1 MVCMGTMADGN
12 YSMKQPAVF
21 MIGWEY
27 PPYNSGGLGVACEG
41 LTKALSTANTQIYF
55 TLPYRQLAPVSHM
68 KVLDCYAPEWFEAD
82 GTPRS
87 TLPPFLAYSNTQPQ
101 PLPPTG
107 SLDAID
113 SMTLRALPE
122 SELESRV
129 EQYSQ
134 VVTQHGKQVAKQFD
148 VIHAHDWMS
157 FPAALQLQQATHKP
171 VVAHI
176 HSTEFDRIP
185 HGHGSH
191 YIMHTEYQS
200 LQQATKIIAVSYYT
214 KQLLVDKYKVD
225 PAKIE
230 VVHNGIDPLSAPPSQ
245 PSFMPQQPVVVFMGR
260 LTMQKG
266 GEYFLQLASKVLH
279 SIPNAL
285 FVVAGSGDMYHQLL
299 FKSAYDQLSTHVLF
313 SGFVRDRQKDQL
325 LDRANVFVMPS
336 ISEPFGLVALEA
348 AQRHTPVI
356 ISSQSGV
363 AEVLPGAIVCDFWDV
378 DRMADHIVTLLNQKS
393 YAQAIVDQQLRET
406 QQLTWNK
413 AAAQVQAV
421 YQKAMLGQTVSST

>member
-1 MVCMGTMADGN
+1 
-12 YSMKQPAVF
+12 MKQPAVF

-55 TLPYRQLAPVSHM
+55 TLPYRQLAPVDHM
-68 KVLDCYAPEWFEAD
+68 NVLDCYAPEWFEED
-82 GTPRS
+82 GAPQS
-87 TLPPFLAYSNTQPQ
+87 TTPPFLAYSKMK
-101 PLPPTG
+101 LPPG
-107 SLDAID
+107 VSLDAFDAID

-134 VVTQHGKQVAKQFD
+134 VVTAQGKHVAKKFD

-157 FPAALQLQQATHKP
+157 FPAALQLQQATGKP

-214 KQLLVDKYKVD
+214 KHLLIDKYKVD
-225 PAKIE
+225 PDKIE
-230 VVHNGIDPLSAPPSQ
+230 VVHNGIDPLLTPPSQ
-245 PSFMPQQPVVVFMGR
+245 PAFMPQQPVIVFMGR

-266 GEYFLQLASKVLH
+266 GEYFLQLASKVLQ
-279 SIPNAL
+279 SVPTAL

-313 SGFVRDRQKDQL
+313 SGFVRDTQKDQL
-325 LDRANVFVMPS
+325 LDRADVFVMPS
-336 ISEPFGLVALEA
+336 LSEPFGLVALEA

-363 AEVLPGAIVCDFWDV
+363 AEVLPGAIVCDFWDIE
-378 DRMADHIVTLLNQKS
+378 RMSDTILKLLGEKA
-393 YAQAIVDQQLRET
+393 YAQSVINQQLQDT
-406 QQLTWNK
+406 QQLTWER
-413 AAAQVQAV
+413 AASRVQAV
-421 YQKAMLGQTVSST
+421 YQRAMVGQK